1 MFFRYERNEVKKTVT
16 RIINARIYRTD
27 DACFVPGTLAFAE
40 GRIVDSARAA
50 DVTIDAHGAYLAPGL
65 VDVHTHGR
73 AGTDFINADDAAL
86 RRMALSYL
94 ESGVTTLMPTLASAP
109 YVRMQEATG
118 RIAAAIG
125 HTDGARFAGIH
136 FEGRYLN
143 PQKRGAHAPDLLA
156 SLCADELN
164 GLADRMTGKGQMHIT
179 AAFEL
184 DADGSFAERARALG
198 MTLGIGH
205 TMATYDQARLAEQR
219 GVTAYTHL
227 FNAMP
232 PLHHREG
239 GAVCAA
245 LTGDAFCEM
254 ICDGFHIAPEVVR
267 LTYACKGEKLVLITD
282 SMEATGCADGEYA
295 IAGMP
300 VTVTNGR
307 AYTSDGAIAGSTLNL
322 LDGVRNLAA
331 FAGIPFEKALYCATA
346 SPAKEIG
353 IYDMAGSLH
362 VGKRADFL
370 LLDRDYGLREVWL
383 AGEKK
388 SGK

>member
-1 MFFRYERNEVKKTVT
+1 MKETVT
-16 RIINARIYRTD
+16 KIINAQVYRTD
-27 DACFVPGTLAFAE
+27 DAGFVPGELSFAH
-40 GRIVDSARAA
+40 GCIADNAQRA
-50 DVTIDAHGAYLAPGL
+50 DVTIDAQGAYLVPGL

-73 AGTDFINADDAAL
+73 AGTDFVNADDRAL
-86 RRMALSYL
+86 RRMAVSYL

-109 YVRMQEATG
+109 YQQMQQAAG
-118 RIAAAIG
+118 RIAAAMEN
-125 HTDGARFAGIH
+125 TDGAHFAGIH

-156 SLCADELN
+156 PLCADELN
-164 GLADRMTGKGQMHIT
+164 GLADRMIGKGKMHMT

-184 DADGSFAERARALG
+184 DADGSFAKRAAALG

-322 LDGVRNLAA
+322 LDGVRNLSA
-331 FAGIPFEKALYCATA
+331 FAGIPFAKALYCATA
-346 SPAKEIG
+346 SPAKEVG
-353 IYDMAGSLH
+353 IYDTVGSLH

-370 LLDRDYGLREVWL
+370 LLDRDFGLQQVWL
-383 AGEKK
+383 SGEKK
-388 SGK
+388 WENKAFTKSC